1 MIFFWPIHD
10 EFGVKR
16 LPVVN
21 YLIICVN
28 VFVFLLFG
36 FSSSYQYIVDQYG
49 LIPSKFSWLN
59 VFTSMFLHGGLMH
72 LVGNM
77 WYLYLMGDNLEDR
90 WGHFQ
95 YFIFYLIS
103 GILAALFYVTFVPES
118 ARNIPSIGASG
129 AISGVLGA
137 YLILFPKSRITF
149 WYYIFVFFRIYSGT
163 FDIFAGFWISMWFI
177 QQLTGMFFSMG
188 STYSAIA
195 FGAHVGGFLAGIG
208 IGFLAKAYQKVRYIQ
223 NVYQGRTALSA
234 ITGEISRKILPFEQ
248 QVDQY
253 NTEKEID
260 RLLNDK
266 NEREAAVLYG
276 KALKNYP
283 EVFIK
288 PSNEYKFAE
297 ILYSIGF
304 IDEAIDAFKRFI
316 RKNPFSQFTD
326 NALYNLGQ
334 IYLQKGENEKAK
346 ECFRQIVLFYPYSE
360 LQDAARYNLA
370 NILKPESVFVE
381 NKNFRV

>member
-1 MIFFWPIHD
+1 MIFLWPIRD
-10 EFGVKR
+10 EFGVKKA
-16 LPVVN
+16 PVVN
-21 YLIICVN
+21 YLIILVN

-36 FSSSYQYIVDQYG
+36 FRSSYQNIVNQYG
-49 LIPSKFSWLN
+49 LIPSEFSWLK

-72 LVGNM
+72 LVVNM

-95 YFIFYLIS
+95 YLFFYLIS
-103 GILAALFYVTFVPES
+103 GVIASLFYVSFAPES

-137 YLILFPKSRITF
+137 YFISFTKSRITF
-149 WYYIFVFFRIYSGT
+149 WYYIFAFFRVYSGT
-163 FDIFAGFWISMWFI
+163 FDIFAGFWISFWFV
-177 QQLTGMFFSMG
+177 QQLIGMFFSASSM
-188 STYSAIA
+188 SSAIA
-195 FGAHVGGFLAGIG
+195 FGAHVGGFLAGLG
-208 IGFLAKAYQKVRYIQ
+208 IGFLTKAYQKVRYIQ
-223 NVYQGRTALSA
+223 NIHNGRNALSNIA
-234 ITGEISRKILPFEQ
+234 GYTTSRILPFEK
-248 QVDQY
+248 QVELY
-253 NTEKEID
+253 NIEKEIEG
-260 RLLNDK
+260 LLSDK

-297 ILYSIGF
+297 MLYSIGF

-370 NILKPESVFVE
+370 NILKPESIFVE
-381 NKNFRV
+381 K